1 MHRFISQYKL
11 NYDEIKLFKGKY
23 LDIDLKLLY
32 YQKKFKNVYNIFYS
46 SDNEKVFKLIKKIL
60 KKYF

>member
-11 NYDEIKLFKGKY
+11 NDDEIKLFKGKY
-23 LDIDLKLLY
+23 LDIDLALLY

>member
-11 NYDEIKLFKGKY
+11 NDDEIKLFKGKY
-23 LDIDLKLLY
+23 LDIDFALLY

-46 SDNEKVFKLIKKIL
+46 SDNEKVFKLIKKI
-60 KKYF
+60 

>member
-11 NYDEIKLFKGKY
+11 NDDEIKLFKGKY
-23 LDIDLKLLY
+23 LDIDFALLY